1 MGMDR
6 GLQRI
11 EDVAGRGSDVV
22 TMWRD
27 VAEIIGPLVPNRMG
41 PCCFTLD
48 PASLLMT
55 SHFNPAMY
63 YELPEEMLR
72 DEYLLEDVHDM
83 ASVARSPTGISTLHE
98 AAGGDPSGSPRW
110 QANMTMNGDQ
120 ELLLALRTADG
131 VTWGCLGLYRE
142 PGEAHFDADAKR
154 FLLAMA
160 PLLAEGVRRAL
171 LIGEARD
178 PDTPEA
184 PGLLVL
190 DQRLELDSAT
200 PGTERWLAELPD
212 RGDGRLPAAVLGV
225 AGQAL
230 RSSQGTDRPGE
241 IALARVLGSSG
252 TWLVLH
258 GAALV
263 SGGARRVAV
272 IVEPG
277 HPARIQPLL
286 MAAYA
291 LTEREQEVTRLVLQG
306 ESTSGIAERLV
317 ISPHTV
323 QEHLKGVFEK
333 TGVRSRRDLVGKV
346 FFNHYEPRLRDNERR
361 VLDGRP
367 LRGGPQGWRT
377 DENHDVAWSKRS

>member
-1 MGMDR
+1 MGAFGMDR
-6 GLQRI
+6 GVERI
-11 EDVAGRGSDVV
+11 EDVSARGSDLV

-27 VAEIIGPLVPNRMG
+27 VAEIMSPLVPNSEG

-63 YELPEEMLR
+63 YELPEAMLR
-72 DEYLLEDVHDM
+72 DEYLLDDVHDM
-83 ASVARSPTGISTLHE
+83 ASVARSPSGISTLHE
-98 AAGGDPSGSPRW
+98 ASGGDPSQSPRW
-110 QANMTMNGDQ
+110 QANMTMGGDQ
-120 ELLLALRTADG
+120 ELLLALRTRGGA
-131 VTWGCLGLYRE
+131 TWGCLGLYRE
-142 PGEAHFDADAKR
+142 PGEEHFDDDAKR
-154 FLLAMA
+154 FLRAVA
-160 PLLAEGVRRAL
+160 PAIAEGIRRAL
-171 LIGEARD
+171 LISEARD
-178 PDTPEA
+178 ADTPEA

-190 DQRLELDSAT
+190 NDQLDVDSAT
-200 PGTERWLAELPD
+200 PGTERWLAELPGA
-212 RGDGRLPAAVLGV
+212 GDGRLPAAVLGV

-230 RSSQGTDRPGE
+230 RSASGTDRAGE
-241 IALARVLGSSG
+241 VALARVVGESG
-252 TWLVLH
+252 TWIVLH
-258 GAALV
+258 GAPLV

-286 MAAYA
+286 MSAYG

-306 ESTSGIAERLV
+306 ESTTGIAEQLV
-317 ISPHTV
+317 VSPHTV
-323 QEHLKGVFEK
+323 QQHLKHIFEK

-367 LRGGPQGWRT
+367 LRGGPA
-377 DENHDVAWSKRS
+377 D

>member
-1 MGMDR
+1 MGAFGMDR
-6 GLQRI
+6 GVERI
-11 EDVAGRGSDVV
+11 EDVTGRGSDVV
-22 TMWRD
+22 TMWRE
-27 VAEIIGPLVPNRMG
+27 VAEVIAPLVPNLTG

-63 YELPEEMLR
+63 YELPEDMLR

-83 ASVARSPTGISTLHE
+83 ASVARSPSGISTLHE
-98 AAGGDPSGSPRW
+98 ASGGDPSRSPRW

-120 ELLLALRTADG
+120 ELLLALRTDRGA
-131 VTWGCLGLYRE
+131 TWGCLALYRE
-142 PGEAHFDADAKR
+142 PGEEHFDDNAKR
-154 FLLAMA
+154 FLHAIA
-160 PLLAEGVRRAL
+160 PAIAEGIRRAL

-178 PDTPEA
+178 ADTPEA

-190 DQRLELDSAT
+190 NEKLDVDSAT
-200 PGTERWLAELPD
+200 PGTERWLAELPGA
-212 RGDGRLPAAVLGV
+212 GDARLPAAVLGV

-230 RSSQGTDRPGE
+230 RSAAGTDRAGE
-241 IALARVLGSSG
+241 VALARVLGESG
-252 TWLVLH
+252 TWIVLH
-258 GAALV
+258 GATLV

-286 MAAYA
+286 MAAYG
-291 LTEREQEVTRLVLQG
+291 LTEREQEITRLVLQG
-306 ESTSGIAERLV
+306 ESTTGIAEQLV
-317 ISPHTV
+317 VSPQTV
-323 QEHLKGVFEK
+323 QQHLKKIFEK

-367 LRGGPQGWRT
+367 LRGGPA
-377 DENHDVAWSKRS
+377 D

>member
-1 MGMDR
+1 MGAFGMDR
-6 GLQRI
+6 GVERI
-11 EDVAGRGSDVV
+11 EDVSGRGSDLV

-27 VAEIIGPLVPNRMG
+27 VADIIAPLVPNCMG

-83 ASVARSPTGISTLHE
+83 ASVARSPSGISTLHD
-98 AAGGDPSGSPRW
+98 AAGGDPSRSPRW
-110 QANMTMNGDQ
+110 QANMTMGGDQ
-120 ELLLALRTADG
+120 ELLLALRTSG
-131 VTWGCLGLYRE
+131 GSTWGCLGLYRQ
-142 PGEAHFDADAKR
+142 PGEEYFDDATKR
-154 FLLAMA
+154 FLHAVA
-160 PLLAEGVRRAL
+160 PAIAEGIRRAL

-184 PGLLVL
+184 PGLLILNEQL
-190 DQRLELDSAT
+190 DVDSAT
-200 PGTERWLAELPD
+200 PGTERWLAELPGA
-212 RGDGRLPAAVLGV
+212 GDGRLPASVLAV

-230 RSSQGTDRPGE
+230 RTALGTDRAGE
-241 IALARVLGSSG
+241 VALARVLGESG
-252 TWLVLH
+252 AWIVLH
-258 GAALV
+258 GATLV

-286 MAAYA
+286 MAAYG

-306 ESTSGIAERLV
+306 ESTTGIAEQLFL
-317 ISPHTV
+317 SPHTV
-323 QEHLKGVFEK
+323 QQHLKNIFEK

-346 FFNHYEPRLRDNERR
+346 FFNHYEPRLRDNEQR

-367 LRGGPQGWRT
+367 LRGGPA
-377 DENHDVAWSKRS
+377 DVSAG

>member
-1 MGMDR
+1 MGAFGMNR
-6 GLQRI
+6 GVERI
-11 EDVAGRGSDVV
+11 EDVAARGSDVV

-27 VAEIIGPLVPNRMG
+27 VAEIIAPLVPNRMG

-63 YELPEEMLR
+63 YELPDEMLR

-83 ASVARSPTGISTLHE
+83 ASVARSPSGISTLHE
-98 AAGGDPSGSPRW
+98 ASDGDPSRSPRW
-110 QANMTMNGDQ
+110 QANMTMGGDQ
-120 ELLLALRTADG
+120 ELLLALRTGGGAS
-131 VTWGCLGLYRE
+131 WGCLGLYRE
-142 PGEAHFDADAKR
+142 PGEERFDDHAKR
-154 FLLAMA
+154 FLLAVA
-160 PLLAEGVRRAL
+160 PAIAEGIRRAL

-178 PDTPEA
+178 ADTPEA

-190 DQRLELDSAT
+190 DEQLDVDSAT
-200 PGTERWLAELPD
+200 PGTERWLAELP
-212 RGDGRLPAAVLGV
+212 GAADGRLPTAVLAV

-230 RSSQGTDRPGE
+230 RSASGTDRAGE
-241 IALARVLGSSG
+241 VALARVVGESG
-252 TWLVLH
+252 TWVVLH
-258 GAALV
+258 GAPLI
-263 SGGARRVAV
+263 SDGARRVAV

-286 MAAYA
+286 MAAYG

-306 ESTSGIAERLV
+306 ESTTGIAEQLV
-317 ISPHTV
+317 VSPHTV
-323 QEHLKGVFEK
+323 QGHLKRIFEK

-367 LRGGPQGWRT
+367 LRGGPADWRASGAAR
-377 DENHDVAWSKRS
+377 ER